1 MNLKFISI
9 FQLLI
14 LFSLSSI
21 AQTNL
26 NSIKNAGVKS
36 QQDLINLGFS
46 QDEINQLKSDYF
58 FQQSKD
64 NLESKLD
71 TVPKINEPV
80 VNEADVSTVS
90 KIQQDSVNVSEDTI
104 LVVYGKNAIIN
115 AFASIKENSDRIVPD
130 ANYRLGSGDRVSITI
145 WGSAEFY
152 NEFTLDEFGNIF
164 SNKIGKIFL
173 KGKTF
178 SDAQEIITSRFSRF
192 YDFSSSRI
200 DINLTFSKVISVNV
214 VGEVTN
220 PGTYSIPSINSAFN
234 ILSLA
239 GGVNDLGTLRNIQI
253 VRNGKVIS
261 ILDIYRFLNNPM
273 EYKQPSLLDGDYII
287 VKPSKGYVEF
297 TNGVRRPGIYEIKK
311 DEKLTDIIGYAGG
324 FSSTANQE
332 QINIISIGKD
342 ALMFNSFSYDDAL
355 ENDLELKFGDKINIL
370 PISSL
375 VRGVVEVK
383 GNVNSP
389 GQYKFSQGDRVSDLI
404 VNANGVNYEAYLPQ
418 AFVIRKQEDLTE
430 KTFAINLTDVL
441 SDTNSISNIEL
452 KEFDVLSI
460 MDKNSFITPK
470 TIEVS
475 GAVNNPGILPYQQGL
490 RLKDVILQ
498 SNGLKEEA
506 DSSKI
511 QIERISF
518 SSNGSGSYVETL
530 ELKIPENEEFL
541 LKKYDKIRIRQLP
554 EFSFQ
559 KIVSIK
565 GEVKYPGIYSLDG
578 QEEKID
584 DLIEKAGGLTDWAFL
599 EGATLYRNKDSL
611 GLFLVNLEKIIKN
624 KNSKYNYILR
634 EQDEITIPRLND
646 FVTISGEID
655 YKTINTEETSI
666 NVPFIKAKRA
676 GKYIRNSAGGYNKN
690 GKRKSVFVVKANG
703 HVNKSK
709 FFGLIKPIVNKGDEI
724 IVINKVKKNKNK
736 NKNKKP
742 VNWDSIINGTV
753 TKITGIV
760 TLIVLANSAFGN

>member
-261 ILDIYRFLNNPM
+261 NLDIYRFLNNPM

-389 GQYKFSQGDRVSDLI
+389 GQYKFSQGDRVSYLI

-498 SNGLKEEA
+498 
-506 DSSKI
+506 
-511 QIERISF
+511 
-518 SSNGSGSYVETL
+518 
-530 ELKIPENEEFL
+530 
-541 LKKYDKIRIRQLP
+541 
-554 EFSFQ
+554 
-559 KIVSIK
+559 
-565 GEVKYPGIYSLDG
+565 
-578 QEEKID
+578 
-584 DLIEKAGGLTDWAFL
+584 
-599 EGATLYRNKDSL
+599 
-611 GLFLVNLEKIIKN
+611 
-624 KNSKYNYILR
+624 
-634 EQDEITIPRLND
+634 
-646 FVTISGEID
+646 
-655 YKTINTEETSI
+655 
-666 NVPFIKAKRA
+666 
-676 GKYIRNSAGGYNKN
+676 
-690 GKRKSVFVVKANG
+690 
-703 HVNKSK
+703 
-709 FFGLIKPIVNKGDEI
+709 
-724 IVINKVKKNKNK
+724 
-736 NKNKKP
+736 
-742 VNWDSIINGTV
+742 
-753 TKITGIV
+753 
-760 TLIVLANSAFGN
+760 